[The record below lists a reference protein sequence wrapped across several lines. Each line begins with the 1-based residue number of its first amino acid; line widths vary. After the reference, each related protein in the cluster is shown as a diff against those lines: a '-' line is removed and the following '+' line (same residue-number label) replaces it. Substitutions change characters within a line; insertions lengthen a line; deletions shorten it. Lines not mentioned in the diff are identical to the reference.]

1 MWRRQEEGRKDARG
15 PQKEEGGEREKSQG
29 SYRKPQEVTGSN
41 REPQEATGSDRT
53 RQEATGS
60 HMEPHGATGSHSVPQ
75 QDTGSH
81 KKPQE
86 ATGPYMIS
94 DCMHLG
100 NISLQE
106 AYKSRSKHIT
116 SRSISK
122 RCVTIR

>member
-1 MWRRQEEGRKDARG
+1 MRRKQEEGRKDARG

-53 RQEATGS
+53 RQEATGTVYWS
-60 HMEPHGATGSHSVPQ
+60 RVACIQ
-75 QDTGSH
+75 QA
-81 KKPQE
+81 KKH
-86 ATGPYMIS
+86 MIS